1 MSEKKPPEDG
11 NLREDEGS
19 PESNGKHT
27 MIPTTEVL
35 FDIGRQAYMA
45 DVARKANKVLAI
57 DGKQEQEKSDDE
69 QEKSDDEQ
77 EKSDDEQEKS
87 DDEQEK
93 SDEEQEKGKRIFSLK
108 ELMELKKLREDNKLK
123 S

>member
-1 MSEKKPPEDG
+1 MSEKKPPEDE

-27 MIPTTEVL
+27 MIPTTKVL

-45 DVARKANKVLAI
+45 DVARKANKVSAI
-57 DGKQEQEKSDDE
+57 DGKQEQEESDEEQEKSDDKQEKSDDE
-69 QEKSDDEQ
+69 QEKSDD
-77 EKSDDEQEKS
+77 
-87 DDEQEK
+87 
-93 SDEEQEKGKRIFSLK
+93 EQEKGKRIFSLK